1 MTLFHQV
8 YKTHCPDEKGTERCA
23 IFDLD
28 GTIIDNSSERV
39 FLRYLL
45 EGGELPLRNLSQWLL
60 DFIRVRDLR
69 QAKANKVYLKGLDYQ
84 HICNLAQICFT
95 ERLVERI
102 SPKVYD
108 LIKFHRAEGRSIV
121 ILSGSLELLVRYF
134 YEHLQAD
141 LMIGY
146 TLEVV
151 DGEITGRGVGANPYG
166 ENKAKLVQEL
176 AEAHNFDLSESYAY
190 GNHHSDA
197 HKLKRVGH
205 PVAVNPDRKLQ
216 EIASANGWRIEQFHT
231 E

>member
-1 MTLFHQV
+1 M
-8 YKTHCPDEKGTERCA
+8 RSCA
-23 IFDLD
+23 VFDLD

-39 FLRYLL
+39 FLKYLL
-45 EGGELPLRNLSQWLL
+45 ERGELPLRNLSQWLL
-60 DFIRVRDLR
+60 DFIRTQDLR

-84 HICNLAQICFT
+84 HICDLAQICFT

-102 SPKVYD
+102 SPKVFD
-108 LIKFHRAEGRSIV
+108 LIEFHRTEGRTIV
-121 ILSGSLELLVRYF
+121 ILSGSLELLVRLF
-134 YEHLQAD
+134 YEHLNAD

-146 TLEVV
+146 ALEVIEE
-151 DGEITGRGVGANPYG
+151 EITARGVGLNPYG

-197 HKLKRVGH
+197 HKLKQVGH
-205 PVAVNPDRKLQ
+205 PVAVNPDRKLR
-216 EIASANGWRIEQFHT
+216 EIASANDWQIEQFHI

>member
-1 MTLFHQV
+1 M
-8 YKTHCPDEKGTERCA
+8 RSCA

-39 FLRYLL
+39 FLKYLL
-45 EGGELPLRNLSQWLL
+45 EGGELPLGNLSQWLL
-60 DFIRVRDLR
+60 DFIRTRDLR

-84 HICNLAQICFT
+84 HIHDLAQICFA

-102 SPKVYD
+102 SPKVFD
-108 LIKFHRAEGRSIV
+108 LIEFHRAEERSIV
-121 ILSGSLELLVRYF
+121 ILSGSLELLVQF
-134 YEHLQAD
+134 FHEHLKAD

-146 TLEVV
+146 ALEVIEE
-151 DGEITGRGVGANPYG
+151 EITGQCVGLNPYG

-176 AEAHNFDLSESYAY
+176 AEAHNFDLNESYAY

-205 PVAVNPDRKLQ
+205 PVTVNPDRKLR
-216 EIASANGWRIEQFHT
+216 EIAIANDWQIEQFHT

>member
-1 MTLFHQV
+1 M
-8 YKTHCPDEKGTERCA
+8 RSCA
-23 IFDLD
+23 VFDLD

-39 FLRYLL
+39 FLKYLL
-45 EGGELPLRNLSQWLL
+45 ERGELPLRNLSQWLL
-60 DFIRVRDLR
+60 DFIRTRDLR

-84 HICNLAQICFT
+84 HICDLAQICFT

-102 SPKVYD
+102 SPKVFD
-108 LIKFHRAEGRSIV
+108 LIEFHRTEGRTIV
-121 ILSGSLELLVRYF
+121 ILSGSLELLVRLF
-134 YEHLQAD
+134 YEHLNAD

-146 TLEVV
+146 ALEVIEE
-151 DGEITGRGVGANPYG
+151 EITARGVGLNPYG

-176 AEAHNFDLSESYAY
+176 AETHNFDLSESYAY

-197 HKLKRVGH
+197 HKLKQVGH

-216 EIASANGWRIEQFHT
+216 EIASANDWQIEQFHT

>member
-1 MTLFHQV
+1 M
-8 YKTHCPDEKGTERCA
+8 RSCA
-23 IFDLD
+23 VFDLD

-39 FLRYLL
+39 FLKYLL
-45 EGGELPLRNLSQWLL
+45 ERGELPLRNLSQWLF
-60 DFIRVRDLR
+60 DFIRLRDLR

-84 HICNLAQICFT
+84 HICDLAQTCFT
-95 ERLVERI
+95 ECLVERI
-102 SPKVYD
+102 SPKVFD
-108 LIKFHRAEGRSIV
+108 LIESHRAEGRSIV
-121 ILSGSLELLVRYF
+121 ILSGSLELLVQF
-134 YEHLQAD
+134 FHEHLKAN

-151 DGEITGRGVGANPYG
+151 DGEITGRGVGLNPYG

-216 EIASANGWRIEQFHT
+216 EIASANGWQIEQFHT

>member
-1 MTLFHQV
+1 M
-8 YKTHCPDEKGTERCA
+8 RSCA

-39 FLRYLL
+39 FLKYLL
-45 EGGELPLRNLSQWLL
+45 EGGELPLRYLSQWLF
-60 DFIRVRDLR
+60 DFIRLRDLR

-95 ERLVERI
+95 ERLVDRI
-102 SPKVYD
+102 SPKVFD
-108 LIKFHRAEGRSIV
+108 LIESHRAEGRAVI
-121 ILSGSLELLVRYF
+121 ILSGSLELLVRLF
-134 YEHLQAD
+134 YEHLKAD

-146 TLEVV
+146 ALEVIEE
-151 DGEITGRGVGANPYG
+151 EITGRGVGLNPYG
-166 ENKAKLVQEL
+166 ENKAQLVQGL

-205 PVAVNPDRKLQ
+205 PVAVNPDRKLR
-216 EIASANGWRIEQFHT
+216 EIAAANDWQIEQFHVD
-231 E
+231 

>member
-1 MTLFHQV
+1 M
-8 YKTHCPDEKGTERCA
+8 RSCA

-39 FLRYLL
+39 FLKYLL
-45 EGGELPLRNLSQWLL
+45 EGGELPLRYLSQWLF
-60 DFIRVRDLR
+60 DFIRLRDLR

-95 ERLVERI
+95 ERLVDRI
-102 SPKVYD
+102 SPKVFD
-108 LIKFHRAEGRSIV
+108 LIESHRAEGRAVI
-121 ILSGSLELLVRYF
+121 ILSGSLELLVRLF
-134 YEHLQAD
+134 YEHLKAD

-146 TLEVV
+146 ALEVIEE
-151 DGEITGRGVGANPYG
+151 EITGRGVGLNPYG
-166 ENKAKLVQEL
+166 ENKAQLVQGL

-205 PVAVNPDRKLQ
+205 PVAVNPDRKLR
-216 EIASANGWRIEQFHT
+216 EIAATNDWQIEQFHVD
-231 E
+231 